1 MTSLYQLSTELRE
14 SLDNAFDPET
24 GEALPM
30 FEELRALWGSK
41 ARDVVS
47 YMLNT
52 ESDAMQCKLA
62 IARIKAMQEAHER
75 KAQRLRDYIRENM
88 AASGVFEIKATDGTF
103 CAKLALGRDE
113 SVELDEGVEW
123 PLELC
128 NEPKPPLPSK
138 TKIKQAIE
146 RGEAV
151 KGARIVRKD
160 RLTIK

>member
-24 GEALPM
+24 GEALPV

-41 ARDVVS
+41 ARDVIS

-52 ESDAMQCKLA
+52 ESDAQQCKLA
-62 IARIKAMQEAHER
+62 IERIKKLQESNER
-75 KAQRLRDYIRENM
+75 KAARLRDYIRENM
-88 AASGVFEIKATDGTF
+88 SASGIFELKAVDGSF
-103 CAKLALGRDE
+103 VAKLALGRDE
-113 SVELDEGVEW
+113 SVDLDDGVEW
-123 PLELC
+123 PIELC
-128 NEPKPPLPSK
+128 NEPKPPSPSK

-146 RGEAV
+146 RGEAI